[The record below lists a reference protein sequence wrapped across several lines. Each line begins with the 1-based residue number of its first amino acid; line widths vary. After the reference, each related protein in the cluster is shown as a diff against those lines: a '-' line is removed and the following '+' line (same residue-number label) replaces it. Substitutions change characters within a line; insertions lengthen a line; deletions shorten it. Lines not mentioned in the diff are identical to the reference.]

1 MRRMLDAHQADA
13 RLTGL
18 PFHAI
23 CAGFGKGSM
32 MTGTNLSSAGLD
44 ARRAKALFRSWH
56 RGMREVDLILGSF
69 ADAEITSLTD
79 AELDQY
85 EELLGA
91 PDGDLLRWVTGER
104 PVPEAFQTPIM
115 KRILASRR
123 SVSA

>member
-1 MRRMLDAHQADA
+1 
-13 RLTGL
+13 
-18 PFHAI
+18 
-23 CAGFGKGSM
+23 
-32 MTGTNLSSAGLD
+32 MTGTNVSSAGLD
-44 ARRAKALFRSWH
+44 ARRRKALFRSWH
-56 RGMREVDLILGSF
+56 RGMREVDLILGGF
-69 ADAEITSLTD
+69 ADAEIASLTD

-104 PVPEAFQTPIM
+104 PVPEAFQTPVM

>member
-1 MRRMLDAHQADA
+1 MLDARHADA
-13 RLTGL
+13 RLTGSA
-18 PFHAI
+18 FHAI
-23 CAGFGKGSM
+23 CAGVGKGSM

-56 RGMREVDLILGSF
+56 RGMREVDLILGGF
-69 ADAEITSLTD
+69 ADAEIASLTD

-104 PVPEAFQTPIM
+104 PVPEAFQTPVM

>member
-1 MRRMLDAHQADA
+1 MLDARQADA
-13 RLTGL
+13 RLTGSA
-18 PFHAI
+18 FHAI

-56 RGMREVDLILGSF
+56 RGMREVDLILGGF
-69 ADAEITSLTD
+69 ADAEIASLTD

-85 EELLGA
+85 EELLGV

-104 PVPEAFQTPIM
+104 PVPETYRNPVM
-115 KRILASRR
+115 MRILASRR
-123 SVSA
+123 SISV